1 MILPIDQGERIAG
14 KLQDVR
20 LAANGFQL
28 ARGLQVVGN
37 RNLVKRD
44 MTRVEVEHG
53 LENTLMGSSIE
64 VVRDKFGGNVLD
76 DLLVE
81 QARRQHRFLGFYV
94 LRLHFADRGALR
106 HLRGEIG
113 IVGNV
118 NGHAAHPFLYPAY
131 HTALGVE
138 PRMPQSVTRTPTSPK

>member
-20 LAANGFQL
+20 LASNGLKL
-28 ARGLQVVGN
+28 ARCLQVIGN
-37 RNLVKRD
+37 RDLVKRD
-44 MTRVEVEHG
+44 VTRVKIEHG
-53 LENTLMGSSIE
+53 LENPLMGSSIE

-76 DLLVE
+76 GFLIE
-81 QARRQHRFLGFYV
+81 QARRQHRFLSFYV
-94 LRLHFADRGALR
+94 LGLHFTDRGALR
-106 HLRGEIG
+106 HLRGEVG

-131 HTALGVE
+131 HTALGVA
-138 PRMPQSVTRTPTSPK
+138 PRIPQGVT